1 MDAKCA
7 FEKEK
12 KKKKAAVRRRVR
24 ELCIAGDLAPLFAK
38 RPSSSSAS
46 TSLRSP
52 ASYSSLALAAFAWI
66 GKKTPLW
73 RAQLLLLQRI
83 ERELAGCRRGGVG
96 ENMKKT
102 KNKGEEERAGER
114 IIMNGNAEAMIDGKS
129 KQKFG
134 KKSGRDGEKGRG
146 KEIMT
151 LLEMQERL
159 TDLGILSPLRPGI
172 QNESR

>member
-1 MDAKCA
+1 
-7 FEKEK
+7 
-12 KKKKAAVRRRVR
+12 
-24 ELCIAGDLAPLFAK
+24 
-38 RPSSSSAS
+38 
-46 TSLRSP
+46 
-52 ASYSSLALAAFAWI
+52 
-66 GKKTPLW
+66 
-73 RAQLLLLQRI
+73 
-83 ERELAGCRRGGVG
+83 
-96 ENMKKT
+96 MKKT